1 MSNEQTQ
8 FESAAAEIEA
18 DLGSDIG
25 THFDHVAI
33 AAPRLRDLI
42 PLWIDLMNGEF
53 IGGGDNVRV
62 GYRTARVSYSGRFAI
77 ELMEPLQGSTF
88 FDKFF
93 QKNPAGGVHHITM
106 NVDNHELAYE
116 RLTAAGYTTFG
127 LSYDAP
133 TWHEM
138 FVHPRVAHGV
148 LLQVVRHPKD
158 EGRDPGTLEDLLA
171 GRNPRGAG
179 TPSP

>member
-1 MSNEQTQ
+1 MSEATK
-8 FESAAAEIEA
+8 FESAAAQIEA

-25 THFDHVAI
+25 CHFDHVAL

-42 PLWIDLMNGEF
+42 PLWIDLMNGQF

-62 GYRTARVSYSGRFAI
+62 GYRTARVAYSGRLAI

-93 QKNPAGGVHHITM
+93 EKNPAGGVHHITM

-127 LSYDAP
+127 LSYDNP

-148 LLQVVRHPKD
+148 LLQVVRHPEH
-158 EGRDPGTLEDLLA
+158 EGRDPQSLDDLLA